1 MKENQDKK
9 IFYKRIGMTVF
20 GVVLNGASVGFFR
33 LAAFGVDPF
42 QSLMSG
48 LDFAVPLRF
57 GTLYVVANIFLL
69 MFGLFADR
77 HYIGLGTMIN
87 LFLLGYIVE
96 FSHSFLIR
104 AFPAPSLGFR
114 IVSFLIGVGV
124 MCFSSAF
131 YFTADMG
138 VSTYDAVALILANKW
153 HVGRF
158 KFIRIITDFVC
169 VAAGCGLYLISGG
182 ELSKLLQIAGIGT
195 VITAFFMGPLI
206 DFFNRQAAEPFLYGE
221 RKEKR

>member
-104 AFPAPSLGFR
+104 SFPAPSLGFR